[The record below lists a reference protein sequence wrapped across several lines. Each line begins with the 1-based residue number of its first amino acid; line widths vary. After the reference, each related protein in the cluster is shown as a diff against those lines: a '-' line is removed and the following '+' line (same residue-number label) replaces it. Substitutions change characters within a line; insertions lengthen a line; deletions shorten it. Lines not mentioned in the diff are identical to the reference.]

1 MNYQTLLQQHNLKAT
16 AQRIAIMEHMD
27 FYGHISID
35 ELYKTIREK
44 FASLSL
50 ATLYKNVHA
59 MMSVNLIR
67 EVKLSGQKS
76 KYEIDKE
83 PHAHLMCK
91 SCGELKDIEFNT
103 TSLIEKSIKIEKYQA
118 DEVSIVISGICLKCQ
133 TTDVLL

>member
-103 TSLIEKSIKIEKYQA
+103 TLLIEKSIKIEKYQA

>member
-16 AQRIAIMEHMD
+16 AQRIAIMERMD

>member
-1 MNYQTLLQQHNLKAT
+1 
-16 AQRIAIMEHMD
+16 MD

-103 TSLIEKSIKIEKYQA
+103 TLLIEKSIKIEKYQA

>member
-16 AQRIAIMEHMD
+16 AQRIAIMERMD

-103 TSLIEKSIKIEKYQA
+103 TLLIEKSIKIEKYQA